1 MNRAQSALEALGVV
15 ISRYGLVVILLLIG
29 LAKFTPEEA
38 AGIQPLV
45 AHSPFM
51 SWMYSVLSVQK
62 ASNIIGMIEIAIALL
77 IGLRPL
83 SPTMSFIGSVGAI
96 ATFLL
101 TCSFLFSTPGA
112 IQFGKGLLLLGDT
125 GQFLVK
131 DLVLLGASFWT
142 ASEAINAVRL

>member
-1 MNRAQSALEALGVV
+1 MNRVQPAFEALGVGV
-15 ISRYGLVVILLLIG
+15 SRYGLVVILLLIG

-62 ASNIIGMIEIAIALL
+62 VSNIIGMMEIVIALL
-77 IGLRPL
+77 IALRPL

-112 IQFGKGLLLLGDT
+112 IQYGQGLLLLGDT

-131 DLVLLGASFWT
+131 DLALLGASFWT
-142 ASEAINAVRL
+142 ASEAIHAVRL

>member
-1 MNRAQSALEALGVV
+1 
-15 ISRYGLVVILLLIG
+15 
-29 LAKFTPEEA
+29 
-38 AGIQPLV
+38 
-45 AHSPFM
+45 
-51 SWMYSVLSVQK
+51 VLSVQK